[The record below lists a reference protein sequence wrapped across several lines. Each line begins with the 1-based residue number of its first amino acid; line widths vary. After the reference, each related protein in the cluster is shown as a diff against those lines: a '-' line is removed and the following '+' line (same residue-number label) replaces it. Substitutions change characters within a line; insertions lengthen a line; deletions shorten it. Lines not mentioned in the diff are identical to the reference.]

1 MQTEAP
7 ARYRLDSSK
16 LKVALYDDQKTPI
29 HTNKKKR
36 RVIDEELVPQ
46 PKPQIDIIPESTPE
60 PQTPAE
66 LPGEPE
72 ILAPVQSVLPDPIV
86 YRELLKK
93 PDPIQHILHQS
104 PGPQFQVNT
113 SDTLIKTYVKR
124 LPKTGALDESQIHAK
139 VGLVSSKARQKV
151 ETALPH
157 SRTFRLAGSKDT
169 DLAHWLSVLP
179 NSERNADQY
188 IVLPTQ

>member
-7 ARYRLDSSK
+7 ARYRLDGSK

-36 RVIDEELVPQ
+36 RIVDEELIPQ
-46 PKPQIDIIPESTPE
+46 PKPQIDIVPEPTPE
-60 PQTPAE
+60 PQTPVE
-66 LPGEPE
+66 LPEEAE
-72 ILAPVQSVLPDPIV
+72 IPAPVQPVLPDPIV

-93 PDPIQHILHQS
+93 PDPIDHILHHS
-104 PGPQFQVNT
+104 PDPQLQVNT

-157 SRTFRLAGSKDT
+157 AKTFRLAGSKNT

-179 NSERNADQY
+179 TSERNADQY